1 MPESRSIK
9 ALDTGF
15 RRCDGL
21 SSAPLVP
28 DSGFLAVFLIGLLGG
43 VHCAGMCGGIVS
55 ALSLQTHGSAV
66 RSGAAWPIH
75 LAYNLGRI
83 GSYAIAGALMGALGS
98 LSLLLDNWLPMQMI
112 LYVAANLMMVA
123 LGLYL
128 TGVTQTLA
136 FTERAGQWLWRRVQP
151 ATRRFLPVRGAA
163 QAFPLGMLWGWL
175 PCGLVYSVLTM
186 TLLSG
191 SATRGAAIMLAF
203 GFGTLPNL
211 MLAGLLLVRFRSVI
225 QGRLL
230 RLGSGLIVL
239 AFGLWGLVNA
249 ATLGGKLWQG
259 VASHT

>member
-1 MPESRSIK
+1 
-9 ALDTGF
+9 
-15 RRCDGL
+15 
-21 SSAPLVP
+21 VP

-55 ALSLQTHGSAV
+55 ALTLQIPGKGDTTGSA
-66 RSGAAWPIH
+66 WTIH

-98 LSLLLDNWLPMQMI
+98 LGLLLNKALPVQMV

-128 TGVTQTLA
+128 TGLTRALA

-151 ATRRFLPVRGAA
+151 ATKRFLPVRGVA

-186 TLLSG
+186 AILSG
-191 SATRGAAIMLAF
+191 SAARGAAIMLAF
-203 GFGTLPNL
+203 GLGTLPNL
-211 MLAGLLLVRFRSVI
+211 MLAGLLLVRFRDVI
-225 QGRLL
+225 QGRAL

-239 AFGLWGLVNA
+239 GFGLWGLFNA
-249 ATLGGKLWQG
+249 AALGGRLWQG
-259 VASHT
+259 LVSPA

>member
-1 MPESRSIK
+1 
-9 ALDTGF
+9 
-15 RRCDGL
+15 
-21 SSAPLVP
+21 VP

-55 ALSLQTHGSAV
+55 ALSLQMPGATA
-66 RSGAAWPIH
+66 RSGPAWPIH

-83 GSYAIAGALMGALGS
+83 SSYAIAGAVMGALGS
-98 LSLLLDNWLPMQMI
+98 LGLLLNNWLPVQMA

-128 TGVTQTLA
+128 TGLTRMLA
-136 FTERAGQWLWRRVQP
+136 FAEHAGQWLWQRVQP
-151 ATRRFLPVRGAA
+151 LTRRFLPVRGVA

-203 GFGTLPNL
+203 GLGTLPNL
-211 MLAGLLLVRFRSVI
+211 MLAGLLLVRFRSVA
-225 QGRLL
+225 QGRAL

-239 AFGLWGLVNA
+239 AFGIWGLFNA
-249 ATLGGKLWQG
+249 VALGGRLWQG
-259 VASHT
+259 IVDKV

>member
-1 MPESRSIK
+1 M
-9 ALDTGF
+9 
-15 RRCDGL
+15 
-21 SSAPLVP
+21 P

-55 ALSLQTHGSAV
+55 ALSLQTPGFGGK
-66 RSGAAWPIH
+66 SGAAWSIH

-83 GSYAIAGALMGALGS
+83 SSYAVAGALMGTLGS
-98 LSLLLDNWLPMQMI
+98 LGLLLNNWLPVQLT

-128 TGVTQTLA
+128 TGWTRTLA
-136 FTERAGQWLWRRVQP
+136 FTERAGQWLWQRVQP
-151 ATRRFLPVRGAA
+151 ATRRFLPVRSVA

-175 PCGLVYSVLTM
+175 PCGMVYSVLAM

-191 SATRGAAIMLAF
+191 SAARGAAIMLAF
-203 GFGTLPNL
+203 GLGTLPNL

-225 QGRLL
+225 QGRAL

-239 AFGLWGLVNA
+239 AFGVWGLFNA
-249 ATLGGKLWQG
+249 TALGGKLWQG
-259 VASHT
+259 VVCHV